1 MFQYIQETE
10 RQGTPERDEQ
20 GGAFKFLAGY
30 YLKRDLLDEAYEF
43 AIKCTQLADVVEELL
58 AFIIWQIFNRILKYN
73 FKLRRISSNEVFK
86 ARILKVAF
94 QATIFTS
101 FNTKQ
106 KTANFLVF
114 IDEFSKSLNHN
125 SIEHCFTSK
134 MLDFI
139 GSAVLETKK
148 TLSIFIL
155 YNPYLKTLNEC

>member
-58 AFIIWQIFNRILKYN
+58 AFIIWQIFNSILKYN
-73 FKLRRISSNEVFK
+73 FKLCRISSNEVFK

-114 IDEFSKSLNHN
+114 F
-125 SIEHCFTSK
+125 
-134 MLDFI
+134 
-139 GSAVLETKK
+139 
-148 TLSIFIL
+148 
-155 YNPYLKTLNEC
+155 